1 MICNLVLQTTCTID
15 FQHTCTCRK
24 QLLLRG
30 RARIGRAGASG
41 PRASTSFW
49 LLVRVVH
56 LSLHENCVNACGV
69 CKKALYPA
77 NLAWLISLSQDWWG
91 LSLRSPQSFDYRRA
105 LVTNRPSLPSKYVVC
120 GKLTLAIGRFGEHV
134 HCPTTSDCKRALAR
148 NRHEMGSVQSHPSM
162 HFCYLR
168 LTVKWRFETHF
179 RIGKVAMLR

>member
-1 MICNLVLQTTCTID
+1 MALVSWANDLQFGSATID

-77 NLAWLISLSQDWWG
+77 NLAWLISFSQDWWG

-120 GKLTLAIGRFGEHV
+120 GKLTDGLESMCTVPPRPIASV
-134 HCPTTSDCKRALAR
+134 H
-148 NRHEMGSVQSHPSM
+148 
-162 HFCYLR
+162 
-168 LTVKWRFETHF
+168 
-179 RIGKVAMLR
+179 

>member
-77 NLAWLISLSQDWWG
+77 NLAWLISLSQRLVG
-91 LSLRSPQSFDYRRA
+91 PFFTLSP
-105 LVTNRPSLPSKYVVC
+105 
-120 GKLTLAIGRFGEHV
+120 I
-134 HCPTTSDCKRALAR
+134 
-148 NRHEMGSVQSHPSM
+148 
-162 HFCYLR
+162 LR
-168 LTVKWRFETHF
+168 LQACISHEPAEPSIQVRGVWKVDACDRTVWRACALSHHV
-179 RIGKVAMLR
+179 RLQACIS